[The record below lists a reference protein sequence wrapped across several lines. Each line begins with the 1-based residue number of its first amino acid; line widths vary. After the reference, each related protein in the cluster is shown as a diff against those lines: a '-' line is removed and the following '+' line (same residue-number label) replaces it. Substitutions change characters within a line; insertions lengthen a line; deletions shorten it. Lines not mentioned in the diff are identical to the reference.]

1 MKKKAPTA
9 PLVTVR
15 PPKKA
20 GLLRKAARIG
30 ATLVATRVAAST
42 GKKGAVGL
50 LAGMGAKRVIMR
62 YPMGALFVSGAYL
75 AGRLFE
81 TKREL
86 DRKKAIK
93 LLPDQS
99 ASPIQLDDAR
109 ARKSQIKG

>member
-1 MKKKAPTA
+1 MKKKAPSA
-9 PLVTVR
+9 PLVVVR

-42 GKKGAVGL
+42 GKKGAIGL
-50 LAGMGAKRVIMR
+50 LAGMGAKRLIMR
-62 YPMGALFVSGAYL
+62 FPVGALVVSGAYL

-86 DRKKAIK
+86 DRKKATK

-99 ASPIQLDDAR
+99 ATPIRLDDAR
-109 ARKSQIKG
+109 ARKARVKS

>member
-1 MKKKAPTA
+1 MNRKTSPA

-42 GKKGAVGL
+42 GKKGVVGL

-62 YPMGALFVSGAYL
+62 YPAGALLVSGAYL
-75 AGRLFE
+75 VGKLFE
-81 TKREL
+81 TKQEI

-99 ASPIQLDDAR
+99 ERPIQLDDAR
-109 ARKSQIKG
+109 ARKARIER